1 MEVEETAGSGGDRI
15 SMLQVGGL
23 HGGVLSADTVLM
35 SVEEEGDR
43 PSANDE
49 LGLGIVWNDSV
60 LVVEFQVEE
69 SELVCETMGLRLGI
83 FTRAQKE

>member
-1 MEVEETAGSGGDRI
+1 
-15 SMLQVGGL
+15 MLQACSL
-23 HGGVLSADTVLM
+23 HGGGFPSDTVLL

-49 LGLGIVWNDSV
+49 IGLGVVWNDGV

-69 SELVCETMGLRLGI
+69 AELVCETMGLRLGI